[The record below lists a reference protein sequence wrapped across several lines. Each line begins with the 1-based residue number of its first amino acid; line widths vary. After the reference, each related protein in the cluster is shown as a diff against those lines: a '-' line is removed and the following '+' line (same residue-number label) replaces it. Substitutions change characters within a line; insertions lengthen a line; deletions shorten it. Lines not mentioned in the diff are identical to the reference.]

1 MCAKTMGNA
10 MNRVERLFDE
20 WCDALR
26 SLQLS
31 GTGSARLDGAIACPA
46 CGRIHGR
53 CADAMYPFLQ
63 RARATG
69 DECWIRSAKALF
81 AWTEA
86 VVSRES
92 GAVLN
97 DIDSSWDGITV
108 FYADVLAR
116 CLTDFGDLLDGET
129 RQAWKGRL
137 RLALDY
143 LAEYTALNENN
154 VNYTI
159 GCALALAE
167 GAAVLGEERFSA
179 AARSFMDLALGS
191 ITPSGLLYGEGVP
204 RETVTLAGCRPV
216 DIGYNVEE
224 SLPMLVRY
232 GRLGGD
238 ERVMALL
245 RRAFA
250 AHLDFLLPDGGWDNS
265 FGTRKFKWTYW
276 GSRTTDGAIAALLEL
291 SERSGDAFSL
301 AAQAQLDMLEA
312 CTHAGLLA
320 GGPHLVSAGQPI
332 CVHHTFEHA
341 KVLAEVLA
349 QGLGKKLP
357 AAGEKPGPSGV
368 SAVPRLSRR
377 GWRFYP
383 ELRTWVG
390 SFGKVSATL
399 TAYDFEYL
407 PGGHT
412 SGGTI
417 SLLHHGELGP
427 LLCASVGEYVR
438 RERNNMQVP
447 VHAHHE
453 CLTPRV
459 EMEVEGRVYS
469 SMYEEAPTVEAVGA
483 AFEVSG
489 ELKDKEHCRAPL
501 GDGRYLIRYA
511 LNDQGLEID
520 AQVPPEAR
528 LVVPIVS
535 MGCEDVVIGGRGDGV
550 SAMVPHHALS
560 PGEVRVEKHA
570 GRVAARVETGA
581 LELPYG
587 RERIFNLVPG
597 LEALRVDVAPCDGRV
612 HFFLTW

>member
-1 MCAKTMGNA
+1 
-10 MNRVERLFDE
+10 
-20 WCDALR
+20 
-26 SLQLS
+26 
-31 GTGSARLDGAIACPA
+31 
-46 CGRIHGR
+46 
-53 CADAMYPFLQ
+53 MYPFLR
-63 RARATG
+63 RARVTG
-69 DECWIRSAKALF
+69 DERWIRSAKALF
-81 AWTEA
+81 AWTEE
-86 VVSRES
+86 VVSQES

-116 CLTDFGDLLDGET
+116 CLMDFGDLLDDET
-129 RQAWKGRL
+129 RSAWKGRL
-137 RLALDY
+137 HAALDY
-143 LAEYTALNENN
+143 LAEYTELNENN

-167 GAAVLGEERFSA
+167 GAEVFAEERFAVA
-179 AARSFMDLALGS
+179 ACSFMSLVYES
-191 ITPSGLLYGEGVP
+191 FTPSGLLYGEGVP
-204 RETVTLAGCRPV
+204 RETVTPAGCRPV

-238 ERVMALL
+238 ERAMDLA
-245 RRAFA
+245 RMSFA

-276 GSRTTDGAIAALLEL
+276 GSRTTDGAIAALLDL
-291 SERSGDAFSL
+291 SERPGDAFSL

-320 GGPHLVSAGQPI
+320 GGPHLASAGQPM

-341 KVLAEVLA
+341 KVLAEVLER
-349 QGLGKKLP
+349 GLDAKLP
-357 AAGEKPGPSGV
+357 AAGEGSG
-368 SAVPRLSRR
+368 SNAAPAVPRLLRQ

-390 SFGKVSATL
+390 SFGRVSATL

-417 SLLHHGELGP
+417 SLLHHAEHGP

-447 VHAHHE
+447 VRVRHE

-459 EMEVEGRVYS
+459 ELEAEGRVFS
-469 SMYEEAPTVEAVGA
+469 SMYEEAPAIEDAGT

-489 ELKDKEHCRAPL
+489 ELKDKEHQRAPL
-501 GDGRYLIRYA
+501 GDGRYFVRYA
-511 LNDQGLEID
+511 LNEHELKID
-520 AQVPPEAR
+520 ARIPRGAR
-528 LVVPIVS
+528 FIVPIVS
-535 MGCEDVVIGGRGDGV
+535 MRCEDVVIDGHADGV
-550 SAMVPHHALS
+550 FEAMSQHTS
-560 PGEVRVEKHA
+560 SSKEVRIEKS
-570 GRVAARVETGA
+570 GGLVTARAEMGA
-581 LELPYG
+581 IELPYG
-587 RERIFNLVPG
+587 CERIFNLVPG
-597 LEALRVDVAPCDGRV
+597 LEALRIDVVPCGGLAR
-612 HFFLTW
+612 FSLAW